1 MIGSLQQALSDF
13 PLKVKSPKFGKR
25 SVLKIAKFELRKS
38 RRRYGK
44 GSMVMIVLASL
55 FSLSA
60 GYLSVLTGINSDSG
74 IYSINV
80 FINDSSFVLSEHLDV
95 YFDGSRIFVKKTD
108 RSLAAADELIQAL
121 REQHRKMIEEEYG
134 TLAHPVLVSVR
145 YVKSLNRS
153 FPEYG
158 VGQNESEKVEKSG
171 TSGTKERKEEINRTK
186 INITDYK
193 PPEDIKTPS
202 LVEKMVLAF
211 LFVIPSYFTVQVF
224 SSSLLEDKLLRRLEV
239 MLSAV
244 RREDILLG
252 KLLPYFAFSLISA
265 IAVSVVLNNPLA
277 FIFALPVILLL
288 FTAQIFVVMISRS
301 YREAT
306 FLLLVVSLLITI
318 YAFIPA
324 VFSSAIPLSKISP
337 ITLLLSY
344 LRGELI
350 DVQDVAISFAHL
362 GVMAAVLFYLSMKAL
377 NPDIVHGRSIMAKL
391 IEISR
396 LSIRNSYQAFLFAFL
411 SISFAFMAELFAV
424 MSVFVLPQS
433 LMIPALIL
441 SVAVVEEFIKGLIVV
456 SEPCIRRA
464 IATAL
469 GFFAGE
475 KLLIVANILQEYS
488 LAFLGQYLVL
498 PLALHILTA
507 IIFALIVKKSYSAIP
522 YALGL
527 AVSVHAIYNYAV
539 VMLLA

>member
-13 PLKVKSPKFGKR
+13 PLKVKSPKFEKR

-80 FINDSSFVLSEHLDV
+80 FINDSSFVLSEHPDV
-95 YFDGSRIFVKKTD
+95 YFDGNRIFVKKTD

-121 REQHRKMIEEEYG
+121 KEQHRKMIEEEYG
-134 TLAHPVLVSVR
+134 TLAHPVLVSVK
-145 YVKSLNRS
+145 YIKSSNRF

-158 VGQNESEKVEKSG
+158 VGQNEFEKVEKNG
-171 TSGTKERKEEINRTK
+171 TSGVKERKEEINRTK
-186 INITDYK
+186 VNITDYK
-193 PPEDIKTPS
+193 PPDDIKTPS

-265 IAVSVVLNNPLA
+265 IAVSVVLNSPLA
-277 FIFALPVILLL
+277 FIFVLPVILLL

-306 FLLLVVSLLITI
+306 FLLLVVSLLVTI

-344 LRGELI
+344 LRSELI

-377 NPDIVHGRSIMAKL
+377 NPDIAHGRSIMAKL

-424 MSVFVLPQS
+424 MSIFVLPQS

-464 IATAL
+464 VATAL

>member
-13 PLKVKSPKFGKR
+13 PLKVKSPKFEKR

-80 FINDSSFVLSEHLDV
+80 FINDSSFVLSEHPDV

-121 REQHRKMIEEEYG
+121 KEQHRKMIEEEYG
-134 TLAHPVLVSVR
+134 TLAHPVLVSVK
-145 YVKSLNRS
+145 YIKSSNRS

-158 VGQNESEKVEKSG
+158 VGQNESEKVEKNG
-171 TSGTKERKEEINRTK
+171 TSGAKERKEEINRTK
-186 INITDYK
+186 VNITDYR

-265 IAVSVVLNNPLA
+265 IAVSVVLNSPLA

-288 FTAQIFVVMISRS
+288 FTAQTFVVMISRS

-306 FLLLVVSLLITI
+306 FLLLVVSLLVTI

-377 NPDIVHGRSIMAKL
+377 NPDIAHGRSIMAKL

-424 MSVFVLPQS
+424 MSIFVLPQS

-441 SVAVVEEFIKGLIVV
+441 SVAVVEEFIKGLIVI

-464 IATAL
+464 VATAL

-507 IIFALIVKKSYSAIP
+507 TIFALIVKKSYSAIP

>member
-80 FINDSSFVLSEHLDV
+80 FVNDSSFVLSEHPDV

-121 REQHRKMIEEEYG
+121 KEQHRKMIEEEYG

-145 YVKSLNRS
+145 YIKSLNRF

-158 VGQNESEKVEKSG
+158 VRQNESEKVEKSC
-171 TSGTKERKEEINRTK
+171 TSGAKERKEEINRTK
-186 INITDYK
+186 VNITDYK

-265 IAVSVVLNNPLA
+265 IAVSVVLNSPLA

-288 FTAQIFVVMISRS
+288 FTAQTFVVMISRS

-306 FLLLVVSLLITI
+306 FLLLVVSLLVTI

-362 GVMAAVLFYLSMKAL
+362 GAMAAVLFYLSMKAL
-377 NPDIVHGRSIMAKL
+377 NPDIAHGRSIMAKL

-424 MSVFVLPQS
+424 MSIFVLPQS

-441 SVAVVEEFIKGLIVV
+441 SVAVVEEFIKGLIVI

-464 IATAL
+464 VATAL

-507 IIFALIVKKSYSAIP
+507 TIFALIVKKSYSAIP